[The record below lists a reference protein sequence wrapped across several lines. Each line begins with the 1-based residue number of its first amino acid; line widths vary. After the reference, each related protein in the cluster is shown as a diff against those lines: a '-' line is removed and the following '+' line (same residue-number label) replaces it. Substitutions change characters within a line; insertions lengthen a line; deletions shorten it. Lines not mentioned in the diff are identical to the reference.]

1 MILYTVETPTA
12 AEERE
17 KTQYS
22 PSCPLTDLRHY
33 VMCFLSLK
41 CATKFCNPQLPVQ
54 LLFYTNRQ
62 IQSVYPMFILCL
74 SYPYPYPIL
83 LLPATDLLH

>member
-54 LLFYTNRQ
+54 LLFYTKFTLYY
-62 IQSVYPMFILCL
+62 STLCL